1 MGKLD
6 NEHIEGQLLLLLGD
20 TLITLLLTLG
30 GALAWLSVYV
40 LPHNSRLDL
49 GAVIVCCGLAS
60 AASAALLAWRRG
72 VWTASA
78 LLAVCGFTCWRLWD
92 LVVENWV
99 LTARGPRLWDLIDK
113 HPAALYLLC
122 VMLALVMGL
131 IAVRTRRWYLAAM
144 LSVALVLPA
153 ILEGT
158 LPMWGAM
165 LASFSA
171 WGAMLLTAFFSR
183 KDPEGLGRA
192 QLLSLTGM
200 WAMILLLVMAL
211 PMEGYTRPQWATD
224 ARVSFIRGVTAR
236 MERFMDTKALETG
249 LFADLGLDLSIPSE
263 GGSIVVSGP
272 AGTGIGSSD
281 SVGTGA
287 RQREDLLAAGTRRYA
302 GRRVM
307 RVSSDQGS
315 GGQIYL
321 RGGSLG
327 IYTGDAWEALETN
340 TRADPSR
347 YPALTVS
354 GGGLYTISIQD
365 SAFQGTYYYPYHLTD
380 GWGTAD
386 EAGRLTMP
394 GDEEADF
401 GRALLTERY
410 TVGYAPGTPEDGFT
424 PLTGR
429 LAAEELRYRQEV
441 VPEYLDVPA
450 AVRDAL
456 DIYLS
461 SERWQMVI
469 DSLEAKL
476 ETAGEEE
483 RAELE
488 ESLRQLRGMAS
499 AGSTLED
506 FGGMAELTD
515 DMPPLERFRAV
526 MTAASRTAELLETLA
541 SYDINTS
548 AMERGEDFVTHFLEE
563 GRGYCVHFATAGAL
577 LLRMQGIPTRYV
589 SGYTVWLDGQG
600 RGEVMDSDAHAWVE
614 IYLDGYGWYP
624 VEMTPGYSGG
634 GGDVPLSGAPEAP
647 VPEEPVQ
654 PDQPEEEEPDRPE
667 EEPEEALPLPGED
680 LPEEE
685 APEGP
690 AFVFPWRAVL
700 RTVLVLGVLAGGYAL
715 SLLPRRLERQDPD
728 TNRSAISAYRR
739 CRRVVDLGGAE
750 DELLEELGRKAKFSQ
765 HTLTEEERETAWARL
780 EAAREALLAR
790 RTGWRK
796 LLVRL
801 LRPLL

>member
-1 MGKLD
+1 MRRLD
-6 NEHIEGQLLLLLGD
+6 DEHIGGKLLLLLGD
-20 TLITLLLTLG
+20 TLTTLLLTVG

-40 LPHNSRLDL
+40 LPHEPQLDL
-49 GAVIVCCGLAS
+49 GAVIVCCGAAS
-60 AASAALLAWRRG
+60 AASAALLARRRG
-72 VWTASA
+72 VWAAPA
-78 LLAVCGFTCWRLWD
+78 LLAAGGFACWLLWKQ
-92 LVVENWV
+92 VTEKWV
-99 LTARGPRLWDLIDK
+99 LTGRGPQLWDLIDR

-122 VMLALVMGL
+122 AMLALVMGL
-131 IAVRTRRWYLAAM
+131 IAVRTRAWYLAAL
-144 LSVALVLPA
+144 LSTVLVLPA

-165 LASFSA
+165 LCSFSA
-171 WGAMLLTAFFSR
+171 WGTMLLTALYSR

-192 QLLSLTGM
+192 QLLNLVGM
-200 WAMILLLVMAL
+200 WALILLLVVAL

-224 ARVSFIRGVTAR
+224 ARTNLIRGVTAR
-236 MERFMDTKALETG
+236 MERFIDTKALETG
-249 LFADLGLDLSIPSE
+249 IFAELGLDLSVPRE
-263 GGSIVVSGP
+263 GGSVAVSGP
-272 AGTGIGSSD
+272 AGEGTG

-287 RQREDLLAAGTRRYA
+287 RQREDLLAAGPRRYA

-354 GGGLYTISIQD
+354 GGGIYTISIQD

-541 SYDINTS
+541 SYDISTS
-548 AMERGEDFVTHFLEE
+548 AVERGEDFVTHFLEE

-614 IYLDGYGWYP
+614 VYVDGCGWYP

-634 GGDVPLSGAPEAP
+634 GGDVTLSGAPEAP
-647 VPEEPVQ
+647 EPEEPGQ
-654 PDQPEEEEPDRPE
+654 PDLPEEDAPNQPE
-667 EEPEEALPLPGED
+667 EEPEEALPLPGGESPD
-680 LPEEE
+680 GET
-685 APEGP
+685 PEGP
-690 AFVFPWRAVL
+690 AFVFPWRALL
-700 RTVLVLGVLAGGYAL
+700 RTALILGALAGGYAL
-715 SLLPRRLERQDPD
+715 SFLPRRLEREAPD

-739 CRRVVDLGGAE
+739 YRRVTELGGAE
-750 DELLEELGRKAKFSQ
+750 DQPLEELGRKAKFSQ
-765 HTLTEEERETAWARL
+765 HTLTEEERKTAWARL
-780 EAAREALLAR
+780 EAAKEELLAR